1 MTVAG
6 WGAVKFRGPKSAQL
20 MEGTIK
26 VVTNQECSD
35 KFQKFRQSKC
45 RLSFSST

>member
-1 MTVAG
+1 MVVAG
-6 WGAVKFRGPKSAQL
+6 WGAVRFRGPTSSLL

-35 KFQKFRQSKC
+35 KFKAFKRGEDIGAI
-45 RLSFSST
+45 